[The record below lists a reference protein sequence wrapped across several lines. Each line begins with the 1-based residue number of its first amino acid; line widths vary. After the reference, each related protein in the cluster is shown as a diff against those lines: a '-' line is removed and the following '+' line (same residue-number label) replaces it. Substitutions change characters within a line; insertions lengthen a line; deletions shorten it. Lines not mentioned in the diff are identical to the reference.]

1 MGEIET
7 KLVPQHSWRVGV
19 LSPGTFEVSRSK
31 ELICEVWFLSRAPSE
46 DDIYLARVLHWSD
59 TARSRVEHK
68 GAASNPLAAVR
79 RAVRA
84 LEDAEGLVAWY
95 TAPTGMPSPARIYER
110 LMSLGPG
117 LEDLTASVAA
127 LKDVG

>member
-7 KLVPQHSWRVGV
+7 KLVPQHPWRVGV

-59 TARSRVEHK
+59 NARSRVEHK
-68 GAASNPLAAVR
+68 GAASTAMEAVR

-84 LEDAEGLVAWY
+84 LEDAEGLVAWF
-95 TAPTGMPSPARIYER
+95 TVPAGMPSPARIYER
-110 LMSLGPG
+110 LLGMGPG
-117 LEDLTASVAA
+117 LDALAESVAA
-127 LKDVG
+127 LKTAE